1 MDFLNSGDVLQA
13 YREAT
18 DAAAKAAGNPDAEIA
33 AYRKVIKLG
42 SKRRQ
47 IAADEQLKHN
57 MIMYWSYNNVAD
69 ALLSKSFKNA
79 VEGDDLERY
88 KESLKYYK
96 LGLKFARDNLEKI
109 SVLNRM
115 ADSYKHLGDE
125 EHLLQVKQKV
135 IANLKAEDKRRAYN
149 ELADSLTKTKLS
161 AKMYEEALNYIND
174 EKVTLNEKCDNTLR
188 ICNRL
193 LQLYDRNED
202 RKNYQRII
210 RLKGN
215 TENLQKTCKN
225 KGGCSF

>member
-1 MDFLNSGDVLQA
+1 MDFSNSGDVLQA

-18 DAAAKAAGNPDAEIA
+18 DVAAKAKNADEEIA
-33 AYRKVIKLG
+33 AYRKVIELG
-42 SKRRQ
+42 NQRRQ

-79 VEGDDLERY
+79 VEGGDNEKY

-125 EHLLQVKQKV
+125 EHLMKVKQKV
-135 IANLKAEDKRRAYN
+135 ISNLKAEDKRRAYN
-149 ELADSLTKTKLS
+149 DLADSLSKPRFA
-161 AKMYEEALNYIND
+161 AKMFEEALNYVND
-174 EKVTLNEKCDNTLR
+174 EKVSLNEKCENTLR
-188 ICNRL
+188 ICDKL
-193 LQLYDRNED
+193 LTIYDRRQD
-202 RKNYQRII
+202 KKDYQRIL

-215 TENLQKTCKN
+215 TENLQKTCIN

>member
-1 MDFLNSGDVLQA
+1 MDFSNSEDVLQA

-18 DAAAKAAGNPDAEIA
+18 DVAAKANNPDEEIA
-33 AYRKVIKLG
+33 AYRKVIELG

-79 VEGDDLERY
+79 VDSDESANYR
-88 KESLKYYK
+88 ESLKYYK
-96 LGLKFARDNLEKI
+96 LGLRFARDNLEKI

-115 ADSYKHLGDE
+115 ADSYRHLGDE
-125 EHLLQVKQKV
+125 EHLLKVKQKV
-135 IANLKAEDKRRAYN
+135 IGNLNAEDKRRAYN
-149 ELADSLTKTKLS
+149 DLADNLTKPKLS

-174 EKVTLNEKCDNTLR
+174 EKVSLNEKCDNTLR
-188 ICNRL
+188 ICDRL
-193 LQLYDRNED
+193 LHIYDRYKD
-202 RKNYQRII
+202 KKNYQRIL
-210 RLKGN
+210 RLKDN